1 MSEMRF
7 DGEVA
12 IVTGAGG
19 RPSLGRAF
27 AHLLAARGAR
37 VVVNDLGVG
46 PDGHDRRRAHA
57 DLVAAEIAE
66 AGGEAVADAHSVADE
81 GGASAIVQTA
91 LDRWGRVDIL
101 VNNAGVVVLADFDEV
116 ASEDIRNI
124 IGVHLLGSIWMA
136 RAVWPHMRERGHG
149 RIVNIT
155 SASLLGMR
163 YVVPYG
169 AAKGGILSLTRGLAV
184 EGAPHG
190 IKVNALGPA
199 AATAAL
205 ALLSKPG
212 AMDLAPRAEL
222 VAPAVALLAHRECP
236 ISGRY
241 LESARRPDRRPRV
254 RRVARVPRPRIDGRV
269 AARPS
274 RRRARPHGRDGDP
287 GPARERVCPPRRS
300 APYAPPPAPGGDG
313 QG

>member
-1 MSEMRF
+1 VSELRF

-46 PDGHDRRRAHA
+46 PDGHGRRRAHA

-66 AGGEAVADAHSVADE
+66 AGGEAVADDHSVADE
-81 GGASAIVQTA
+81 RGARAIVQTA
-91 LDRWGRVDIL
+91 LDRWGRIDIL
-101 VNNAGVVVLADFDEV
+101 INNAGVVVLADFSEV

-124 IGVHLLGSIWMA
+124 IDVHLLGSIWMA

-149 RIVNIT
+149 RIVNIV

-169 AAKGGILSLTRGLAV
+169 AAKGGILSLSRGLAV
-184 EGAPHG
+184 EGAPYG
-190 IKVNALGPA
+190 IRVNAVGPA

-236 ISGRY
+236 VSGRY
-241 LESARRPDRRPRV
+241 LESAGGRT
-254 RRVARVPRPRIDGRV
+254 VARAFVE
-269 AARPS
+269 S
-274 RRRARPHGRDGDP
+274 RGYHDPELTPESLRDHLDDVFDFTGATAIPDP
-287 GPARERVCPPRRS
+287 LEGEYAHLVDPL
-300 APYAPPPAPGGDG
+300 PYAPPPARGEG